1 MTTINEIQLTSVEFQ
16 EICDSISTI
25 PEEYELD
32 AQSENRKLD
41 SFEEFACEAIR
52 EFQVHKV
59 KDGIVV
65 INGLTVDQLFE
76 IYDAVSCWPSQIL
89 GEVERQG
96 YISPSR
102 KIFCQAIQKLFQSAG
117 IKYREYDP
125 NIFKKLFTYP
135 TKEEN

>member
-1 MTTINEIQLTSVEFQ
+1 MSAIQLTSLEFE

-41 SFEEFACEAIR
+41 SFEEYVCEAIR
-52 EFQVHKV
+52 EFQKHKA

-65 INGLTVDQLFE
+65 INGLTTDQLFE

-96 YISPSR
+96 YISQSNM
-102 KIFCQAIQKLFQSAG
+102 IFCQAIQKLFQSAG
-117 IKYREYDP
+117 SKYRKH
-125 NIFKKLFTYP
+125 NLKIFKQLSTYP
-135 TKEEN
+135 TKEQN